1 MARQRGSAVPPA
13 TGSRVAG
20 TAGRDAAVNKRSS
33 VRGAGDRVVRFFRQ
47 TVAELRRVVWPNRQQ
62 TVTYTAVVLGT
73 VAFLAALI
81 WLTDLVIREAIELVL
96 PG

>member
-1 MARQRGSAVPPA
+1 M
-13 TGSRVAG
+13 
-20 TAGRDAAVNKRSS
+20 GRAAS
-33 VRGAGDRVVRFFRQ
+33 VRGAWERMARFFRQ

-81 WLTDLVIREAIELVL
+81 WVVDFVIRKVLELVL

>member
-1 MARQRGSAVPPA
+1 MARQRGSAAPPA
-13 TGSRVAG
+13 AGSRVTGA
-20 TAGRDAAVNKRSS
+20 AGRDTSMGRRAS
-33 VRGAGDRVVRFFRQ
+33 VRGTGERVARFFRQ

-73 VAFLAALI
+73 VAFMAGLI
-81 WLTDLVIREAIELVL
+81 WLTDFVIRQAIELVL

>member
-1 MARQRGSAVPPA
+1 MARQRGSAAPPA
-13 TGSRVAG
+13 TGSRPAG
-20 TAGRDAAVNKRSS
+20 TAGRDAAMGRRVS
-33 VRGAGDRVVRFFRQ
+33 VRGAGERVARFFRQ

-81 WLTDLVIREAIELVL
+81 WVVDFVIRQVIQLVL